1 MQLSK
6 TCEGIQSSVTLAID
20 AKAKAMRAEG
30 KDVVSFGA
38 GEPDFATPA
47 YIVDAAIAALR
58 DGQTKYTAAAGM
70 PQLRQAICAFTK
82 KNIGVEYTFDQVVVS
97 NGAKQ
102 ALFNALQAVCNPGD
116 EVLLFAPY
124 WVSYP
129 ELIKMAGAKP
139 VFVPTVEEEGFAID
153 FTALENAVT
162 EHTKAI
168 ILNSPSNPSGAV
180 LSEKEVRTIAALAI
194 KKDFIII
201 SDEIYDALVY
211 DGAKHFSPVSIPEA
225 RDRVILINGMSKAYA
240 MTGWR
245 MGYSISNPTIAKM
258 IGSYQS
264 HATGNPNTVAQYSTL
279 AAITSENPE
288 FSAMLEE
295 FRRRRNYMVETVNT
309 IEGLHAQ
316 MPAGAFYVMVCIKDI
331 IGREYNGKK
340 ISGSMDFAEYL
351 LDAQMTAVVP
361 GLPFGADGYIRLSYA
376 TSMETIQKG
385 LKRIRDFVKGL
396 K

>member
-211 DGAKHFSPVSIPEA
+211 DGAKHFSPASIPEA

-295 FRRRRNYMVETVNT
+295 FRRAQKLYGRNGERHRRSARTDARGR
-309 IEGLHAQ
+309 ILRHGLHQ
-316 MPAGAFYVMVCIKDI
+316 G
-331 IGREYNGKK
+331 YNRQG
-340 ISGSMDFAEYL
+340 I
-351 LDAQMTAVVP
+351 
-361 GLPFGADGYIRLSYA
+361 
-376 TSMETIQKG
+376 
-385 LKRIRDFVKGL
+385 
-396 K
+396 

>member
-180 LSEKEVRTIAALAI
+180 L
-194 KKDFIII
+194 
-201 SDEIYDALVY
+201 
-211 DGAKHFSPVSIPEA
+211 
-225 RDRVILINGMSKAYA
+225 
-240 MTGWR
+240 
-245 MGYSISNPTIAKM
+245 
-258 IGSYQS
+258 
-264 HATGNPNTVAQYSTL
+264 
-279 AAITSENPE
+279 
-288 FSAMLEE
+288 
-295 FRRRRNYMVETVNT
+295 
-309 IEGLHAQ
+309 
-316 MPAGAFYVMVCIKDI
+316 
-331 IGREYNGKK
+331 
-340 ISGSMDFAEYL
+340 
-351 LDAQMTAVVP
+351 
-361 GLPFGADGYIRLSYA
+361 
-376 TSMETIQKG
+376 
-385 LKRIRDFVKGL
+385 
-396 K
+396 